1 MLKRLVILVV
11 ALAIL
16 GGGIGLMVKYQ
27 GANKKPVDA
36 AAKIPDDYAKIGR
49 GNLTI
54 KVEGTGTVEPRTKVS
69 LKSKAS
75 GRIEKLLVKE
85 GDNVTK
91 GQIVAV
97 LDQTDQKLVVE
108 RAALSEKTARLR
120 YESAKTSGL
129 PQQLKTAEARVSE
142 LKLSLK
148 NAQDR
153 CDRIKQ
159 LFDKGYASQQ
169 EMDDA
174 QKAVDSL
181 KLQLDEA
188 TNTLRLLKSKDYERD
203 IETARIGWQQADVE
217 LRQARKS
224 LGDASITSPIDG
236 TILAKFVEEGDTVVS
251 SNQGF
256 TEGTTLCAIADLR
269 QVQVRGS
276 IDEVDIGTVKIG
288 QSAEMK
294 VDAYPERTYDG
305 KVVNVF
311 PQGSTAPG
319 GLTTFTVI
327 VQVDNTDRSLL
338 SNMTA
343 SIGIKTLELKNLLLV
358 PFAAIRPGDKPEE
371 VVVYIRNDKGIPEKR
386 VVKLGV
392 TDYEFYEVKDGL
404 KEGDIVKIK
413 NFPMNVQG
421 GGGNVTVS

>member
-1 MLKRLVILVV
+1 MLKRLVILII

-16 GGGIGLMVKYQ
+16 GGGIGFLVKYQ
-27 GANKKPVDA
+27 GAAKKPVDA
-36 AAKIPDDYAKIGR
+36 AAKIPNDYAKIAR

-54 KVEGTGTVEPRTKVS
+54 KVEGTGIVEPRTKVS

-91 GQIVAV
+91 GQVVAV
-97 LDQTDQKLVVE
+97 LDQTDQTLVVE
-108 RAALSEKTARLR
+108 RALLAEKNARLR
-120 YESAKTSGL
+120 YESAKTSSL
-129 PQQLKTAEARVSE
+129 PQQLKTAEARVAE
-142 LKLSLK
+142 LRLSLK

-153 CDRIKQ
+153 CERIKQ

-174 QKAVDSL
+174 QKVVDSL
-181 KLQLDEA
+181 LLQLGEA
-188 TNTLRLLKSKDYERD
+188 ENSLNLLKSKDYARD
-203 IETARIGWQQADVE
+203 IETARLGWQQATVE

-224 LGDASITSPIDG
+224 LGDASITSPLDG
-236 TILAKFVEEGDTVVS
+236 TILAKYVEEGDTVVS

-256 TEGTTLCAIADLR
+256 TEGTTLCAIADLTA
-269 QVQVRGS
+269 VQVRGS
-276 IDEVDIGTVKIG
+276 IDEVDIGNVRNG
-288 QSAEMK
+288 QTAEMK
-294 VDAYPERTYDG
+294 VDAYAGRTYEG
-305 KVVNVF
+305 IVVNVF

-327 VQVDNTDRSLL
+327 IEVDNKDRSLL
-338 SNMTA
+338 ANMTA
-343 SIGIKTLELKNLLLV
+343 SIGIKTVEMKDLLLV

-371 VVVYIRNDKGIPEKR
+371 VVVYIRNEKGIPEKK
-386 VVKLGV
+386 VVKLGA
-392 TDYEFYEVKDGL
+392 TDYEFYEVKEGL

-421 GGGNVTVS
+421 GSATVS

>member
-1 MLKRLVILVV
+1 MLKRLVILII

-27 GANKKPVDA
+27 GGNKKPVDA
-36 AAKIPDDYAKIGR
+36 AAKIPEDYAKITR
-49 GNLTI
+49 GGLTI

-91 GQIVAV
+91 GQVVAV
-97 LDQTDQKLVVE
+97 LDQTDQNLVVE

-120 YESAKTSGL
+120 FESAKTSAL

-142 LKLSLK
+142 LRLSLK

-153 CDRIKQ
+153 RDRIAQ
-159 LFDKGYASQQ
+159 LFEKGYASQQ

-174 QKAVDSL
+174 QKAANSL
-181 KLQLDEA
+181 NLQLDEA
-188 TNTLRLLKSKDYERD
+188 ENTLRLLKSKDYERD
-203 IETARIGWQQADVE
+203 IETAKIGWQQAEVE

-276 IDEVDIGTVKIG
+276 IDEVDIGTVRIG
-288 QSAEMK
+288 QSADMK
-294 VDAYPERTYDG
+294 VDAYPDRTYEG

-327 VQVDNTDRSLL
+327 IEVDNKDRTLL
-338 SNMTA
+338 ANMTA
-343 SIGIKTLELKNLLLV
+343 SIGIKTLELKDLLLV

-371 VVVYIRNDKGIPEKR
+371 VLVYIRNDKGIPEKK
-386 VVKLGV
+386 VIKLGV
-392 TDYEFYEVKDGL
+392 TDYEFYEVKEGL

-421 GGGNVTVS
+421 GNVTVS